1 MLSRRTFIKVG
12 GAYVALGG
20 ALGET
25 LAGPGAAALKMLA
38 PGKPG
43 GPAPDTGPLAPVT
56 DDGDSEIIGGVP
68 FARRF
73 TGDRFFDS
81 LQHPAFP
88 SLGEWIGYGNA
99 PPSPA
104 ENADVV
110 VIGAG
115 LSGLASAYL
124 ARAYNPVV
132 LEHNSR
138 SGGNSQGEM
147 WRDIPYSL
155 GGAYCIDGDGPIGAL
170 YEELGIREQ
179 IRKTSGP
186 PNGDAV
192 EYQGRLVP
200 DFWFGAGS
208 SQRSERA
215 VYQAFYDLTLDIAKN
230 MYPAIPLPSKNFEWI
245 LELDGVTFKDDI
257 ERRLGVPLP
266 EGLVAAIQ
274 HYCFSSFNAGW
285 DEISAASGW
294 NFLAAEIDPGEKV
307 FPGGNTTIVGALW
320 KRLASDLGPG
330 FVRTKAVALDVR
342 PYKGEGGGVLVTY
355 GEDAPGRGP
364 VRSIRAQR
372 VIVCVPKFVC
382 RWIMPEYLRQD
393 PARQNSMALLDHRP
407 YCVANVLLNK
417 GIPGDE
423 YDLFLL
429 RDGALPKNY
438 GTEAWNA
445 WHRPTDVVLS
455 SFALMGTKDAS
466 VLTFYWPLPF
476 TGGRTLLLLPGTL
489 GQLAERMRPTLE
501 VTLGLLNMG
510 LADVQQVRFARWGHA
525 LPVAAPGLIKNGHAQ
540 RIRAPIGD
548 SVYFVQQDN
557 WALPAV
563 ETCLQE
569 AMEFVPLALA
579 GLPSR
584 GGR

>member
-12 GAYVALGG
+12 GAYIALGG
-20 ALGET
+20 ALGDV
-25 LAGPGAAALKMLA
+25 LAGPGAVSLRMLGL
-38 PGKPG
+38 GKQG
-43 GPAPDTGPLAPVT
+43 GASPDTGPLALVT
-56 DDGDSEIIGGVP
+56 DDGDSEIIGGIP

-73 TGDRFFDS
+73 TGDRFFDG

-88 SLGEWIGYGNA
+88 ALGEWIGYGNA
-99 PPSPA
+99 PPSPT
-104 ENADVV
+104 ESADVV

-115 LSGLASAYL
+115 LSGLTSAYL

-138 SGGNSQGEM
+138 CGGNSQGEV

-170 YEELGIREQ
+170 YEELGIRGQ
-179 IRKTSGP
+179 IRETLGP

-192 EYQGRLVP
+192 EYRGRLTP
-200 DFWFGAGS
+200 DFWFGAGAAA
-208 SQRSERA
+208 RSERA
-215 VYQAFYDLTLDIAKN
+215 VYKAFYDLTLDISKN
-230 MYPAIPLPSKNFEWI
+230 MYP
-245 LELDGVTFKDDI
+245 
-257 ERRLGVPLP
+257 
-266 EGLVAAIQ
+266 AIQ

-294 NFLAAEIDPGEKV
+294 NFLAAEVDPGEKV
-307 FPGGNTTIVGALW
+307 FPGGNAAIVQALW
-320 KRLASDLGPG
+320 KRLSSELGPG
-330 FVRTKAVALDVR
+330 FLRAKAVALDVR
-342 PYKGEGGGVLVTY
+342 PYKGAGGGVLVTY
-355 GEDAPGRGP
+355 GEDAPGRGE

-372 VIVCVPKFVC
+372 VIMAVPKFVC
-382 RWIMPEYLRQD
+382 RWIMPEYLGQD

-407 YCVANVLLNK
+407 YCVANVLLNR
-417 GIPGDE
+417 GMPGDE

-445 WHRPTDVVLS
+445 WHRPVDVVLS

-489 GQLAERMRPTLE
+489 AQLAERMRPTLE
-501 VTLGLLNMG
+501 VTLGLLQMG
-510 LADVQQVRFARWGHA
+510 LADVRQVRFARWGHA
-525 LPVAAPGLIKNGHAQ
+525 LPVAAPGLIRDGHAQ

-569 AMEFVPLALA
+569 AMEFVPQALA
-579 GLPSR
+579 GLAPR
-584 GGR
+584 GRR